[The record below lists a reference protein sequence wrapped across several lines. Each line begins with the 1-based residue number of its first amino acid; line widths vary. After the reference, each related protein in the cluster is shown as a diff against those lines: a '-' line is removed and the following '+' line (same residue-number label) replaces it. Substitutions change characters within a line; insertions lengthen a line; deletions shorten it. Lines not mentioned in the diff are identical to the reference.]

1 MNKTSIARVLS
12 FVVLIALSSF
22 AIAQMTGKSW
32 EKTVTLPNG
41 EVILDISGEWDTQ
54 GEFYGP
60 FGFIPRNPPP
70 NLYTITQEG
79 AKFTAVRQIGT
90 KWSPAGSE
98 AVKGEVDKDG
108 FKAVYMYIGT
118 LEMDGNLEWAECKW
132 EISDKGNKLLLDC
145 GERVRSTLT
154 RK

>member
-1 MNKTSIARVLS
+1 MKRTTIAQLLVFVL
-12 FVVLIALSSF
+12 LIPFASF
-22 AIAQMTGKSW
+22 AIAQMAGKPW

-98 AVKGEVDKDG
+98 AVKGLVDKDG

-118 LEMDGNLEWAECKW
+118 LEMDGNQQNCFSA
-132 EISDKGNKLLLDC
+132 
-145 GERVRSTLT
+145 RVRRSG
-154 RK
+154 